1 MNPVRRSGHDM
12 QDSKPLYVLSPCG
25 TSLLTNV
32 AASGKRDDQRNVI
45 FPNSNARQRQDIPSQ
60 DLPLL
65 EDLLASAAV
74 MLQKADPTQAAT
86 LSAELNSLLKIVGQE
101 PPGSVGQNYYQL
113 LCTDTWL
120 GESTAKIIQQWLENK
135 GYNTQI
141 KRQTDLQTAD
151 SDAFQLALAELVRWF
166 EEEMDSWQQQYRI
179 IFNLTGGFKSVQGFL
194 QTMASFYADETVYIF
209 ETGKDLIRI
218 PRLPIRMEAPEVL
231 IDQLEFFRCLD
242 QEIPLPVPNE
252 IPDILLMSVDGETC
266 LSAWGELVWKRNQ
279 RDIYSKKV
287 YASPYKKI
295 RFGKQFLKST
305 RHLDGNR
312 IFQVNRKIDDL
323 CRFWHTRG
331 TTTAW
336 NPASLDFKELKGR
349 KMLPSTHECDAW
361 ADQDAQRI
369 FMHIEKEQQL
379 VLDQL
384 APGLH

>member
-1 MNPVRRSGHDM
+1 M
-12 QDSKPLYVLSPCG
+12 QANKPLYILSPCG

-32 AASGKRDDQRNVI
+32 AASEKREDHRKVI
-45 FPNSNARQRQDIPSQ
+45 FPNSNARKPQDISSH
-60 DLPLL
+60 DLLLL
-65 EDLLASAAV
+65 EELLGTAKV
-74 MLQKADPTQAAT
+74 TLQKADPQQAAK
-86 LSAELNSLLKIVGQE
+86 LSAELNSLLKIVDQE
-101 PPGSVGQNYYQL
+101 PPGSNRKNYYQL

-120 GESTAKIIQQWLENK
+120 GEETAKIIQLWLEK
-135 GYNTQI
+135 QGYNVQI
-141 KRQTDLQTAD
+141 KRQIDLQTAD

-209 ETGKDLIRI
+209 ETGEDLIRI

-231 IDQLEFFRCLD
+231 SDHLDFFRCLD
-242 QEIPLPVPNE
+242 QGLQLTVPGDV
-252 IPDILLMSVDGETC
+252 PDILLMSIDGETC
-266 LSAWGELVWKRNQ
+266 LSAWGELVWKRNL

-305 RHLDGNR
+305 LHLDGDR
-312 IFQVNRKIDDL
+312 IFQVNKKIDDL

-331 TTTAW
+331 TATAW

-369 FMHIEKEQQL
+369 FMHIAKEQQL
-379 VLDQL
+379 ILDQL
-384 APGLH
+384 LPGLH